1 MEQNFVVV
9 DSSVDLVEEQEI
21 VEIPQND
28 LDRVAGGIIS
38 MFL

>member
-1 MEQNFVVV
+1 MEQNLAIV
-9 DSSVDLVEEQEI
+9 DSSVELVEEQEI

>member
-1 MEQNFVVV
+1 MEQATVIVETAV
-9 DSSVDLVEEQEI
+9 ELVEEQQI

-38 MFL
+38 MYL